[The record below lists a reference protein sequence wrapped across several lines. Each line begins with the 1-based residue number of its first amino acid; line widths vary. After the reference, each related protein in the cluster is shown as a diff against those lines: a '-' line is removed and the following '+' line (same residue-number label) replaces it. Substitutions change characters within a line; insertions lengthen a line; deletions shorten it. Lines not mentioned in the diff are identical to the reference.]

1 MAIDWQAWKYLLGE
15 WEGGHEG
22 DLGQGYGR
30 FSFSFDLDENILVRK
45 SRTVFPATVERTG
58 YTHDDLL
65 FIYTDVGGAKRAI
78 YFDNEEHTIHYEVKI
93 SPDQKMITLE
103 SNPLP
108 SAPQFRFTYIKTG
121 EDTLDARF
129 EMAPPGK
136 PGAFFVYLEG
146 TSKRISTK

>member
-1 MAIDWQAWKYLLGE
+1 MAIDWEAWKFLLGE

-22 DLGQGYGR
+22 DPGQGYGR
-30 FSFSFDLDENILVRK
+30 FSFNFELNENILVRK
-45 SRTVFPATVERTG
+45 SRSVFPATKERGG

-65 FIYTDVGGAKRAI
+65 IIYTELLGAKRAI
-78 YFDNEEHTIHYEVKI
+78 YFDNEEHTIHYEVNI

-103 SNPLP
+103 SDPVP

-121 EDTLDARF
+121 KDTLDAKF
-129 EMAPPGK
+129 EMAPSGK

-146 TSKRISTK
+146 TSRRISSK